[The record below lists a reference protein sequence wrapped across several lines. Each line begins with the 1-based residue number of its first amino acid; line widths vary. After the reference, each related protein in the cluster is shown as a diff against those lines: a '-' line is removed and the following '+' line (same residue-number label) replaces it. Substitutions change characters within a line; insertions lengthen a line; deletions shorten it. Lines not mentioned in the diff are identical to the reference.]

1 MCVNIGVSGLEHW
14 IYTLLKSD
22 FKWHKFF
29 YIYLTLEIAYKFMNI
44 LRNKIT
50 EQNINVIL
58 RLIYYKKNLPITLPF
73 LRNY

>member
-1 MCVNIGVSGLEHW
+1 MTQIFL
-14 IYTLLKSD
+14 
-22 FKWHKFF
+22 
-29 YIYLTLEIAYKFMNI
+29 YILNTRNAYKFMNI
-44 LRNKIT
+44 LRNIIT